1 MKQKITLNSGSILE
15 LDYASWNIVKQLK
28 NNILTIFKNNIKDF
42 DVANE
47 FSKIMELVEKKEDWM
62 LVVLNKFLGSLLDCY
77 TDNQLEDIFYELA
90 KICLLNGE
98 RITPDTFEDIDNR
111 IDYIPCFFHIIKFN
125 LEPFFTKAN
134 MK

>member
-15 LDYASWNIVKQLK
+15 LDYASWNIVKHLK
-28 NNILTIFKNNIKDF
+28 NNILTIFKNNVKDF
-42 DVANE
+42 DI
-47 FSKIMELVEKKEDWM
+47 STELSNVLSMVDKKEDWFI
-62 LVVLNKFLGSLLDCY
+62 LVINKFLGALLDCY
-77 TDNQLEDIFYELA
+77 VSEELENIFYELA

-98 RITPDTFEDIDNR
+98 KITPDTFEDINNR

-125 LEPFFTKAN
+125 LEPFFIKAN